1 MSAASFCTVTAST
14 KRNTTSGG
22 RTGAATTY
30 LSSLLI
36 TPLWPLNQE
45 ITRALGIDS
54 PREFK
59 VAYHVPT
66 GATLPDVMEA
76 DILVVD
82 GVEMPIYYVGEWTD
96 SDIPALEI
104 VVQQLKQAS

>member
-1 MSAASFCTVTAST
+1 MTAAAFCTVDAST
-14 KRNTTSGG
+14 KRNTTTNGK
-22 RTGAATTY
+22 TAAASTY

-45 ITRALGIDS
+45 VTRALGIDS

-59 VAYHVPT
+59 VCYHVPT
-66 GATLPDVMEA
+66 GTTLPDVMEA
-76 DILVVD
+76 DILVVS
-82 GVEMPIYYVGEWTD
+82 GTEYPVYYVGEWTD

-104 VVQQLKQAS
+104 VVQQLKQNA